1 MLRGVFGTAT
11 KARQT
16 ARAALQKNINPS
28 ANQAILNFA
37 AGIIDKVPELVEE
50 LSDIVFKEELPRAKE
65 AVMKMGPVDAKT
77 VVDKLRE
84 LKFAD
89 ITCRR
94 MGKMFEKQA
103 GKK

>member
-1 MLRGVFGTAT
+1 VCSSDL
-11 KARQT
+11 
-16 ARAALQKNINPS
+16 
-28 ANQAILNFA
+28 
-37 AGIIDKVPELVEE
+37 DLVEE